1 MWLPFA
7 FVSAACLGCYDIFKK
22 RSVKDNAV
30 IPVLFLNTLF
40 SSLIFLPF
48 LVLSRSGVIEPGH
61 LVYVA
66 STDWAVQGY
75 IFIKSAIV
83 LASWF
88 FGYISVKHLPLSLVG
103 PMQAT
108 RPVIVLLGAIFVYGE
123 RLNLLQWL
131 GVSTAIVSLFLLS
144 RSGKKEGINFVHNRW
159 IYCVGAAV
167 LFGAAAGLYDKYLM
181 SPAIGLGLD
190 RMAVQTYYNFYQML
204 LMGLMGLFLWL
215 PNRKMQP
222 FCWTWGIV
230 GISIFLSLA
239 DFVYLYALSMDG
251 AMISVVS
258 MVRRAS
264 VLVSFTFAALVLK
277 EKNLGSKAIDLG
289 LIIVS
294 MILLYFGSK

>member
-1 MWLPFA
+1 MWLSFA
-7 FVSAACLGCYDIFKK
+7 FISAACLGCYDIFKK

-48 LVLSRSGVIEPGH
+48 LVLSRLDKIDPTH
-61 LVYVA
+61 LVYVS
-66 STDWAVQGY
+66 STDWAIQGY

-108 RPVIVLLGAIFVYGE
+108 RPVIVLLGAIFIYDE
-123 RLNLLQWL
+123 SLNLLQWL
-131 GVSTAIVSLFLLS
+131 GVSTAIVSLYLLS
-144 RSGKKEGINFVHNRW
+144 RSGKKEGIVFGHNRW

-181 SPAIGLGLD
+181 SPVIGLGLD

-204 LMGLMGLFLWL
+204 LMGFMGIVLWF
-215 PNRKMQP
+215 PNRKTQP
-222 FCWTWGIV
+222 FRWTWGIV
-230 GISIFLSLA
+230 GISFFLSLA

-277 EKNLGSKAIDLG
+277 EKNLGAKAIDLG